1 MALPKSSI
9 PYSES
14 RGARAILADTEPPMT
29 IADPPADARPAID
42 EIRHVGGDELV
53 RELAATFLRFA
64 AARVPRLQEAAESGD
79 LETGAII
86 AHTLKASSRQFGA
99 IALGEACASAELA
112 ARGGDA
118 AGFLSGAAEAMSA
131 FERTRPWMQR
141 LAATA

>member
-1 MALPKSSI
+1 MSISETPSDAL
-9 PYSES
+9 
-14 RGARAILADTEPPMT
+14 
-29 IADPPADARPAID
+29 PAID

-64 AARVPRLQEAAESGD
+64 AAHVPRLHEAAEAGD

-86 AHTLKASSRQFGA
+86 AHTLKSSARQFGA
-99 IALGEACASAELA
+99 VALGDACASAELA

-118 AGFLSGAAEAMSA
+118 AGFLGRAEEAAGA
-131 FERTRPWMQR
+131 FERTRPWMEQ